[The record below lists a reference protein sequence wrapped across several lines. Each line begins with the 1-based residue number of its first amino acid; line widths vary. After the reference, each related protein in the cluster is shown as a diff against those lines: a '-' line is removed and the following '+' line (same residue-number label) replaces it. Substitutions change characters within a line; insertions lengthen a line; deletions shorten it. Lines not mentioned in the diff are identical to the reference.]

1 MVEFHLASFSPESRA
16 TTLAQLAH
24 NIGLPQ
30 ASLARTETYKPYL
43 LAPDGQ
49 TCGLAIAHIRRSAQ
63 PFSLMAACTTN
74 NIGLDAEIW
83 PIGTGDAIFRNSIMA
98 KDDTNLAE
106 TFRAK
111 GLDSGLLLWVGK
123 EAALKATGHV
133 MVDPRDIAI
142 TQLKQNLAS
151 ATPNKNAQAMLPQ
164 TSLAYYTF
172 AAPQSGETVLMAIA
186 LANASL
192 ASKPIRILHSG
203 ELLNFSPLNLELA

>member
-1 MVEFHLASFSPESRA
+1 MVELHLATSTSESRA
-16 TTLAQLAH
+16 ATVAQLAH
-24 NIGLPQ
+24 KIGLPQ

-49 TCGLAIAHIRRSAQ
+49 TRGLAIAHIRGGAS

-106 TFRAK
+106 TFCAK

-142 TQLKQNLAS
+142 TKLKQNLAS
-151 ATPNKNAQAMLPQ
+151 ATPSKNAQAMLPQ
-164 TSLAYYTF
+164 TTLAYYTF

-186 LANASL
+186 LANASM
-192 ASKPIRILHSG
+192 AAKPFRILHSA
-203 ELLNFSPLNLELA
+203 ELLNFSPLNLDSP